1 MSCIRKQVCSAKLSK
16 QYNLPLG
23 KYNYGVAINLIA
35 TPLRFAFVVLEIEI
49 KGRVLSYR
57 SIRFYVFYVVNAL
70 TKLHLATEELYKF
83 HVVRKG
89 VKLED
94 FTPNKPEI

>member
-1 MSCIRKQVCSAKLSK
+1 MSCICKQVCSAKLSK

-23 KYNYGVAINLIA
+23 KYNCGVAINLIA

-57 SIRFYVFYVVNAL
+57 SIRFHVFYVVNA
-70 TKLHLATEELYKF
+70 F
-83 HVVRKG
+83 
-89 VKLED
+89 
-94 FTPNKPEI
+94 